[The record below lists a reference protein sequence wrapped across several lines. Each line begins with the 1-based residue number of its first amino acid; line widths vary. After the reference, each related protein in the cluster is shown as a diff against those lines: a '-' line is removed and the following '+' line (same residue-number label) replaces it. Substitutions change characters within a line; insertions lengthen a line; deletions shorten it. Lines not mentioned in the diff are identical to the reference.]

1 MINIRQVPAVT
12 EAAPKNKFK
21 NLENFPKNKTKDTLA
36 LEKLHIDLI

>member
-1 MINIRQVPAVT
+1 MINIRHVPAVT

-21 NLENFPKNKTKDTLA
+21 NLENFPKNKTKDTS